1 MQSYKE
7 ALQLFQK
14 NSMNLPMTEHEDK
27 LNIMLEYLLHELEK
41 DKKELQML
49 RQEIIHESYLQSSIN
64 DDTSTSFIEEIA
76 DFTRNFRKL
85 AEQANTEINE
95 LSNQVDTLKNEK
107 ARIKKSANLL
117 DHRVFEMEKVLGVG
131 INPAQSQEANN

>member
-85 AEQANTEINE
+85 ADQANTEINE

-117 DHRVFEMEKVLGVG
+117 DHRVYEMEKVLGVG
-131 INPAQSQEANN
+131 INPAKSQEANN

>member
-85 AEQANTEINE
+85 AEQANTELNE
-95 LSNQVDTLKNEK
+95 LNNQVDTLKNEK

-117 DHRVFEMEKVLGVG
+117 DHRINEMEKVLGVG
-131 INPAQSQEANN
+131 LNPPQSQEANN

>member
-95 LSNQVDTLKNEK
+95 LNNQVDTLKNEK

-117 DHRVFEMEKVLGVG
+117 DHRINEMEKVLGVG
-131 INPAQSQEANN
+131 LNPPQSQEANN

>member
-14 NSMNLPMTEHEDK
+14 NSMNLPMKEHEDK
-27 LNIMLEYLLHELEK
+27 LNIMLEYILHELER
-41 DKKELQML
+41 DKKELQIL

-64 DDTSTSFIEEIA
+64 DDTSTGFIEELA

-85 AEQANTEINE
+85 AEESNNETNEI
-95 LSNQVDTLKNEK
+95 SNQMEVLKNEK
-107 ARIKKSANLL
+107 ARLRKSTNLL
-117 DHRVFEMEKVLGVG
+117 HHRTFEMEKLLGVG
-131 INPAQSQEANN
+131 LNQTNSQEANN

>member
-7 ALQLFQK
+7 ALQQFQK
-14 NSMNLPMTEHEDK
+14 NSMNLPMTEHEEK

-85 AEQANTEINE
+85 AEESNAEIHE

-107 ARIKKSANLL
+107 ARIKKSSNLL

-131 INPAQSQEANN
+131 LNQAQSQEANN

>member
-1 MQSYKE
+1 
-7 ALQLFQK
+7 
-14 NSMNLPMTEHEDK
+14 
-27 LNIMLEYLLHELEK
+27 MLEYLLHELEK

-64 DDTSTSFIEEIA
+64 DDTSTNFIEEIA
-76 DFTRNFRKL
+76 DFTRKFRKL
-85 AEQANTEINE
+85 ADEANTEITE
-95 LSNQVDTLKNEK
+95 LNTQVDNLKNEK

-131 INPAQSQEANN
+131 LNTVQSQEANI